1 MKTIKPIFLTLTLI
15 IFLFNLDIV
24 INSTLSASYL
34 FITKV
39 FVSIFPFIIL
49 SDILFYFNYDLFLK
63 KIFGNIIS
71 KLFNVSKS
79 TSIIYVLSILTSHPT
94 NSVYIKEMLDRKE
107 IDENDINKILLT
119 TYFPS
124 IAFVIG
130 TIGIG
135 IYHSIKTGVFLYL
148 TILIKNILIGIFLR
162 GKNLSKEIQSIK
174 KNNITLQETISNSI
188 IKGINIS
195 YTILGNII
203 IFTIIINLLNNYLN
217 INSTILSLISGML
230 EMTSG
235 IFMISNLNI
244 NLSQKILL
252 TSFILNFSG
261 LSIIF
266 QTTSILNKYKINIKK
281 ILIIKLIF
289 SIIAILLVAFL
300 LPRVV

>member
-1 MKTIKPIFLTLTLI
+1 MKIIKPIFLTLTII

-79 TSIIYVLSILTSHPT
+79 TSIIYILSILTSHPT
-94 NSVYIKEMLDRKE
+94 NSIYIKEMLDRKE
-107 IDENDINKILLT
+107 IDESDINKILLT

-135 IYHSIKTGVFLYL
+135 IYHSIKIGVFLYL

-203 IFTIIINLLNNYLN
+203 IFTIIVNLLNNYLN
-217 INSTILSLISGML
+217 INSTILSLMSGML

-289 SIIAILLVAFL
+289 SIIILLVFL
-300 LPRVV
+300 EVV

>member
-79 TSIIYVLSILTSHPT
+79 TSIIYILSILTSHPT

-203 IFTIIINLLNNYLN
+203 IFTIIVNLLNNYLN
-217 INSTILSLISGML
+217 INSTILSLMSGML

-289 SIIAILLVAFL
+289 SVVLIFL
-300 LPRVV
+300 GVV

>member
-174 KNNITLQETISNSI
+174 KNNITLQEAISNSI

-203 IFTIIINLLNNYLN
+203 IFTIIVNLLNNYLN
-217 INSTILSLISGML
+217 INSTILSLMSGML

-289 SIIAILLVAFL
+289 SIMILLIFL
-300 LPRVV
+300 KVV

>member
-188 IKGINIS
+188 IKGIDIS

-203 IFTIIINLLNNYLN
+203 IFTIIVNLLNNYLN
-217 INSTILSLISGML
+217 INSTILSLMSGML

-289 SIIAILLVAFL
+289 SIMMLLIFL
-300 LPRVV
+300 KVV

>member
-1 MKTIKPIFLTLTLI
+1 MKIIKPIFLTLTLI

-24 INSTLSASYL
+24 IDSTLSASYL

-49 SDILFYFNYDLFLK
+49 SDILLYFNYDLFLK

-71 KLFNVSKS
+71 KLFNVSKN
-79 TSIIYVLSILTSHPT
+79 TSIIYILSILTSHPT
-94 NSVYIKEMLDRKE
+94 NSIYIKEMLDRKE

-203 IFTIIINLLNNYLN
+203 IFTIIVNLLNNYLN
-217 INSTILSLISGML
+217 INSTILSLMSGML

-281 ILIIKLIF
+281 ILITKLIF
-289 SIIAILLVAFL
+289 SIIILLVFL
-300 LPRVV
+300 EVV

>member
-1 MKTIKPIFLTLTLI
+1 MKIIKPIFLTLTII

-71 KLFNVSKS
+71 KLFNVSKN

-135 IYHSIKTGVFLYL
+135 IYHSIKTGIFLYL

-203 IFTIIINLLNNYLN
+203 IFTIIVNLLNNYLN
-217 INSTILSLISGML
+217 INSTILSLMSGMF

-289 SIIAILLVAFL
+289 SIIILLIFL
-300 LPRVV
+300 EVV

>member
-203 IFTIIINLLNNYLN
+203 IFTIIVNLLNNYLN

-266 QTTSILNKYKINIKK
+266 QTTSILNK
-281 ILIIKLIF
+281 LIIKLIF
-289 SIIAILLVAFL
+289 SIMILLIFL
-300 LPRVV
+300 EVV

>member
-1 MKTIKPIFLTLTLI
+1 MKIIKPIFLTLTLI

-49 SDILFYFNYDLFLK
+49 SDILFYYNYDLFLK

-71 KLFNVSKS
+71 KLFNVSKN
-79 TSIIYVLSILTSHPT
+79 TSIIYVLSILTSHPA

-107 IDENDINKILLT
+107 IDENDANKILLT

-135 IYHSIKTGVFLYL
+135 IYHNIKIGLFLYL
-148 TILIKNILIGIFLR
+148 TILIKNILVGIFLR
-162 GKNLSKEIQSIK
+162 GKNLNKEVPSIK
-174 KNNITLQETISNSI
+174 KNKITLQETISKSI
-188 IKGINIS
+188 IKGINTS
-195 YTILGNII
+195 YIILGNII
-203 IFTIIINLLNNYLN
+203 IFTIIVNLLNHCLN
-217 INSTILSLISGML
+217 INTSLLSLISGMF
-230 EMTSG
+230 EMTNG

-289 SIIAILLVAFL
+289 SISFLLVGL
-300 LPRVV
+300 LLLRAV

>member
-94 NSVYIKEMLDRKE
+94 NSVYIKEMLDKKE

-203 IFTIIINLLNNYLN
+203 IFTIIVNLLNNYLN

-289 SIIAILLVAFL
+289 SIMILLIFL
-300 LPRVV
+300 EVV

>member
-1 MKTIKPIFLTLTLI
+1 MKIIKPIFLTLTII

-94 NSVYIKEMLDRKE
+94 NSIYIKEMLDRKE
-107 IDENDINKILLT
+107 IDESDINKILLT

-135 IYHSIKTGVFLYL
+135 IYHSIKIGVFLYL

-162 GKNLSKEIQSIK
+162 GKNLCKEVPSIK
-174 KNNITLQETISNSI
+174 KSKITLQETISKSI
-188 IKGINIS
+188 IKGINTS

-203 IFTIIINLLNNYLN
+203 IFTIIVNLLNNYLN
-217 INSTILSLISGML
+217 INSTILSLMSGML

-281 ILIIKLIF
+281 ILITKLIF
-289 SIIAILLVAFL
+289 SIIILLVFL
-300 LPRVV
+300 EVV

>member
-1 MKTIKPIFLTLTLI
+1 MKIIKPIFLTLTII

-71 KLFNVSKS
+71 KLFNVSKN

-94 NSVYIKEMLDRKE
+94 NSIYIKEMLDRKE

-135 IYHSIKTGVFLYL
+135 IYHSIKIGVFLYL

-162 GKNLSKEIQSIK
+162 GKNLCKEVPSIK
-174 KNNITLQETISNSI
+174 KNKITLQETISKSI
-188 IKGINIS
+188 IKGINTS
-195 YTILGNII
+195 YIILGNII
-203 IFTIIINLLNNYLN
+203 IFTIIVNLLNHYLN
-217 INSTILSLISGML
+217 INSTLLSLISGML
-230 EMTSG
+230 EMTNG
-235 IFMISNLNI
+235 IFMISNLSI

-289 SIIAILLVAFL
+289 SWF
-300 LPRVV
+300 

>member
-71 KLFNVSKS
+71 KLFNVSKN
-79 TSIIYVLSILTSHPT
+79 TSIIYILSILTSHPT

-203 IFTIIINLLNNYLN
+203 IFTIIVNLLNNYLN
-217 INSTILSLISGML
+217 INSTILSLMSGML

-289 SIIAILLVAFL
+289 SVIAILLVVFL

>member
-174 KNNITLQETISNSI
+174 KNNITLQETISTSI

-203 IFTIIINLLNNYLN
+203 IFTIIVNLLNNYLN
-217 INSTILSLISGML
+217 INSTILSLISGMF

-289 SIIAILLVAFL
+289 SIMMLLIFL
-300 LPRVV
+300 EVV

>member
-195 YTILGNII
+195 YTILGNMI
-203 IFTIIINLLNNYLN
+203 IFTIIVNLLNNYLN

-289 SIIAILLVAFL
+289 SIMILLIFL
-300 LPRVV
+300 EVV

>member
-24 INSTLSASYL
+24 INSTLSASYI

-94 NSVYIKEMLDRKE
+94 NSVYIKEMLDKKE

-203 IFTIIINLLNNYLN
+203 IFTIIVNLLNNYLN

-289 SIIAILLVAFL
+289 SIMILLIFL
-300 LPRVV
+300 EVV

>member
-1 MKTIKPIFLTLTLI
+1 MKIIKPIFLTLTII

-94 NSVYIKEMLDRKE
+94 NSIYIKEMLDRKE

-203 IFTIIINLLNNYLN
+203 IFTIIVNLLNNYLN
-217 INSTILSLISGML
+217 INSTILSLMSGML

-281 ILIIKLIF
+281 ILITKLIF
-289 SIIAILLVAFL
+289 SIIILLVFL
-300 LPRVV
+300 EVV

>member
-79 TSIIYVLSILTSHPT
+79 TSIIYILSILTSHPT

-135 IYHSIKTGVFLYL
+135 IYHSIKTGIFLYL

-203 IFTIIINLLNNYLN
+203 IFTIIVNLLNNYLN
-217 INSTILSLISGML
+217 INSTILSLMSGML

-289 SIIAILLVAFL
+289 SVHLILLE
-300 LPRVV
+300 VV

>member
-1 MKTIKPIFLTLTLI
+1 
-15 IFLFNLDIV
+15 
-24 INSTLSASYL
+24 
-34 FITKV
+34 
-39 FVSIFPFIIL
+39 
-49 SDILFYFNYDLFLK
+49 
-63 KIFGNIIS
+63 
-71 KLFNVSKS
+71 
-79 TSIIYVLSILTSHPT
+79 
-94 NSVYIKEMLDRKE
+94 MLDRKE

-135 IYHSIKTGVFLYL
+135 IYHSIKVGVFLYL

-162 GKNLSKEIQSIK
+162 GKNLCKEVPSIK
-174 KNNITLQETISNSI
+174 KNKITLQETISKSI
-188 IKGINIS
+188 IKGINTS
-195 YTILGNII
+195 YIILGNII
-203 IFTIIINLLNNYLN
+203 IFTIIVNLLNNYLN
-217 INSTILSLISGML
+217 INNTLLSLISGML
-230 EMTSG
+230 EMTNG

-289 SIIAILLVAFL
+289 SVIAILLVVFL

>member
-1 MKTIKPIFLTLTLI
+1 MKIIKPIFLTLTII

-94 NSVYIKEMLDRKE
+94 NSIYIKEMLDRKE

-135 IYHSIKTGVFLYL
+135 IYHSIKIGVFLYL

-203 IFTIIINLLNNYLN
+203 IFTIIVNLLNNYLN

-281 ILIIKLIF
+281 ILITKLIF
-289 SIIAILLVAFL
+289 SIIILLVFL
-300 LPRVV
+300 EVV

>member
-1 MKTIKPIFLTLTLI
+1 MKIIKPIFLTLTII

-94 NSVYIKEMLDRKE
+94 NSIYIKEMLDRKE

-203 IFTIIINLLNNYLN
+203 IFTIIVNLLNNYLN
-217 INSTILSLISGML
+217 INSTILSLMSGML

-289 SIIAILLVAFL
+289 SIISILLVAFL
-300 LPRVV
+300 LQRVV

>member
-79 TSIIYVLSILTSHPT
+79 TSIIYILSILTSHPT

-162 GKNLSKEIQSIK
+162 GKNLCKEVPSIK
-174 KNNITLQETISNSI
+174 KNKITLQETISKSI
-188 IKGINIS
+188 IKGINTS
-195 YTILGNII
+195 YIILGNII
-203 IFTIIINLLNNYLN
+203 IFTIIVNLLNNYLN
-217 INSTILSLISGML
+217 INNTLLSLISGML
-230 EMTSG
+230 EMTNG

-289 SIIAILLVAFL
+289 SVIAILLVAFL

>member
-79 TSIIYVLSILTSHPT
+79 TSIIYILSILTSHPT

-135 IYHSIKTGVFLYL
+135 IYHSIKTGIFLYL
-148 TILIKNILIGIFLR
+148 TTLIKNILIGIFLR

-203 IFTIIINLLNNYLN
+203 IFTIIVNLLNNYLN
-217 INSTILSLISGML
+217 INSTILSLMSGML

-289 SIIAILLVAFL
+289 SIMILLIFL
-300 LPRVV
+300 KVV

>member
-79 TSIIYVLSILTSHPT
+79 TSIIYILSILTSHPT

-107 IDENDINKILLT
+107 IDENDISKILLT

-135 IYHSIKTGVFLYL
+135 IYHSIKTGIFLYL

-203 IFTIIINLLNNYLN
+203 IFTIIVNLLNNYLN

-289 SIIAILLVAFL
+289 SIMILLIFL
-300 LPRVV
+300 KVV

>member
-79 TSIIYVLSILTSHPT
+79 TSIIYILSILTSHPT

-203 IFTIIINLLNNYLN
+203 IFTIIVNLLNNYLN
-217 INSTILSLISGML
+217 INSTILSLMSGML
-230 EMTSG
+230 EMTNG

-289 SIIAILLVAFL
+289 SIMILLISL
-300 LPRVV
+300 EVV

>member
-1 MKTIKPIFLTLTLI
+1 MKIIKPIFLTLTII

-94 NSVYIKEMLDRKE
+94 NSIYIKEMLDRKE
-107 IDENDINKILLT
+107 IDESDINKILLT

-203 IFTIIINLLNNYLN
+203 IFTIIVNLLNNYLN
-217 INSTILSLISGML
+217 INSTILSLMSGML

-289 SIIAILLVAFL
+289 SIIILLVFL
-300 LPRVV
+300 EVV

>member
-174 KNNITLQETISNSI
+174 KNNITLQEAISNSI

-203 IFTIIINLLNNYLN
+203 IFTIIVNLLNNYLN

-289 SIIAILLVAFL
+289 SMVLIFL
-300 LPRVV
+300 EVV